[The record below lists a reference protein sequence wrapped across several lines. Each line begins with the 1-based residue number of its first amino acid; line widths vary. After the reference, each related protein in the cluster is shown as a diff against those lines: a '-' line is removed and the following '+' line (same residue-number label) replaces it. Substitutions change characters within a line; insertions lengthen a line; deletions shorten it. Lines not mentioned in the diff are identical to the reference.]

1 MDSVASVFSSLMSL
15 LQLRSVSITTLV
27 AGGAIYLRMC
37 HFNAPWP
44 NPGRLETNFSNLLG
58 AW

>member
-1 MDSVASVFSSLMSL
+1 MSL

-27 AGGAIYLRMC
+27 AGGAINLRTC